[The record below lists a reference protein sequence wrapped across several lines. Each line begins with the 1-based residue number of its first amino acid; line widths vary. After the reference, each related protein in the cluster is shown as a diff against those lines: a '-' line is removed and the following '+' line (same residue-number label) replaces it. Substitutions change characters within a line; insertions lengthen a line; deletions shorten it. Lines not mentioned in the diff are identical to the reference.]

1 MTRRNKNWRPPV
13 DIIDFPLYEFV
24 VYCEFGFVNP
34 SLAANIYNSR
44 SFPLALYRSWSLLIY
59 NVKLNGKAQ
68 MSSKKIWR
76 KSGVK
81 GDKMK
86 VKASRSARKS
96 VRKKERYA
104 REMQRNC
111 HRLAVGEKE
120 KKRVLREGYKG
131 FRRGQGAGRKRV
143 IRMEIQVYEVS
154 LCSWF
159 ITIRLCHTDVSLSLF
174 LSLIIF
180 RPMPMPNLHLFLQSI
195 YLHLVEQKHFSK

>member
-1 MTRRNKNWRPPV
+1 
-13 DIIDFPLYEFV
+13 
-24 VYCEFGFVNP
+24 
-34 SLAANIYNSR
+34 
-44 SFPLALYRSWSLLIY
+44 
-59 NVKLNGKAQ
+59 

-86 VKASRSARKS
+86 VKASRNARKS

-111 HRLAVGEKE
+111 HRLAIGEKE

-143 IRMEIQVYEVS
+143 IRMEIQVYRVS

-159 ITIRLCHTDVSLSLF
+159 IIIRLCHTDLSLSSFSVPCRCQICIYFYNRYICIWSNRSISQNNFSHVVFICFRNFFRLVIR
-174 LSLIIF
+174 LISF
-180 RPMPMPNLHLFLQSI
+180 RHCLEIDWRQVSI
-195 YLHLVEQKHFSK
+195 SARGGNRA